1 MKRSAIII
9 AILLS
14 IVLVNAQEECKDIIY
29 PTDGKSIIFNCC
41 IDEVKDGNIVYF
53 VKEGKGYI
61 VEAIAVNKDGRYIEL
76 TPGEGQQQPVEVV
89 PQVETPT
96 GLYKGHDYK
105 YYNIQFIK
113 ATTQKHVGVILT
125 LVGTGMTIGGLAM
138 LVNEANKYYYNENNV
153 IVGAMLYIN
162 GIIMVNIGIPL
173 WIAGGIKRSNNRKAM
188 EATKRNANLS
198 LGITGNGAGLVLRF

>member
-1 MKRSAIII
+1 MART
-9 AILLS
+9 
-14 IVLVNAQEECKDIIY
+14 QEECKDIIY

-76 TPGEGQQQPVEVV
+76 TPGEGRQEPVEVV

-96 GLYKGHDYK
+96 GLYKEHDYN
-105 YYNIQFIK
+105 YAIQHMK
-113 ATTQKHVGVILT
+113 ATTQKRVGVVLT

-153 IVGAMLYIN
+153 IVGAML
-162 GIIMVNIGIPL
+162 
-173 WIAGGIKRSNNRKAM
+173 
-188 EATKRNANLS
+188 
-198 LGITGNGAGLVLRF
+198 